1 MGGLA
6 EVLAA
11 SCDSSSRDSGLSY
24 GRTTKWAFI
33 SPNAARQWNE
43 FPSPFRE
50 EKI

>member
-6 EVLAA
+6 ELLTAG
-11 SCDSSSRDSGLSY
+11 CDSSSRDSGLSS
-24 GRTTKWAFI
+24 GRTIKWVFI
-33 SPNAARQWNE
+33 SPDAARQWNE